1 MPLIATRG
9 AASAQGFGEFAQA
22 AVSDGTKAIFA
33 LGLVNCATWSST
45 RNKYT
50 YACCTSTACG
60 VGTSVVG
67 GGGCGRAAGNST
79 RGVFA
84 TGRGTAARCR
94 HMYACCTTTST
105 GAGGFASSVVV
116 GGTAAGN
123 ATRGIFSIG
132 NSSCVLTTTRNT
144 FTYATCTSAS
154 AAAGSTAANYG
165 SAVGNSTR
173 GIFSLGRTFN
183 CGYCAT
189 STRNKFTYAC
199 NSSTASGV
207 ASASFPSLFQ
217 SAAGNST
224 RGIIALGRK
233 CSSFSACGNVRN
245 KYTYACCT
253 STASGVA
260 TASVAI
266 GYGGSAAGN
275 STRGIFALG
284 SSGGSGSVRN
294 KYTYACCTS
303 TASGVGTSSSPGING
318 AAASW
323 SLCVNA

>member
-33 LGLVNCATWSST
+33 LGLVNCVSWSTT

-50 YACCTSTACG
+50 YATCASTACG

-94 HMYACCTTTST
+94 HMYACCTTIAT
-105 GAGGFASSVVV
+105 ASSSVGVG

-132 NSSCVLTTTRNT
+132 KSSCVLQTTRNT

-154 AAAGSTAANYG
+154 AAAASIASDYG

-173 GIFSLGRTFN
+173 GIFSLGRTFG
-183 CGYCAT
+183 CGYCST